1 MLPIPED
8 LNNKYEFH
16 NYGHALEILSD
27 AFPTEWEEI
36 QDCLRK
42 LKISVDDLKKPVEM
56 KVRYQRNSMMY
67 CTHMVGEKFVL
78 RAIFL

>member
-27 AFPTEWEEI
+27 AFP
-36 QDCLRK
+36 QNG
-42 LKISVDDLKKPVEM
+42 KKYRIV
-56 KVRYQRNSMMY
+56 
-67 CTHMVGEKFVL
+67 
-78 RAIFL
+78 

>member
-42 LKISVDDLKKPVEM
+42 LKN
-56 KVRYQRNSMMY
+56 R
-67 CTHMVGEKFVL
+67 
-78 RAIFL
+78 

>member
-1 MLPIPED
+1 MIPISED
-8 LNNKYEFH
+8 LSEKYEFH

-42 LKISVDDLKKPVEM
+42 LVISVDELKQSGGNESPYRRFTCKNVS
-56 KVRYQRNSMMY
+56 KAVRS
-67 CTHMVGEKFVL
+67 
-78 RAIFL
+78 A